1 VLKNLA
7 LAFCL
12 IVALVMAFWS
22 GGTPRPLPADAPAA
36 EFSAGRA
43 MVDNRV
49 IARAPHPVGSPQ
61 NAAARDYLVGRLQAM
76 GLQPQVQRTLAF
88 QRSPRSP
95 EPFVLGAT
103 VENVIGILPGRDRA
117 APALAIMAHYDSVPA
132 SPGAADDAAGV
143 SAALEIMRVLKA
155 EGTPQRDVILLIT
168 DGEEAGLLG
177 AQGFFAEH
185 PLARHVGFVINM
197 ETRGGGGQAQMFQ
210 TGAENGEVIKLFRKT
225 AQHPAASSLAVY
237 LYEHLPND
245 TDFTVS
251 KAAGITG
258 LNFAFIGRQ
267 FDYHSPTS
275 TSDNLDQGSL
285 QHLGVQALAAAR
297 AVAQAKALPGKA
309 PNLVYSQTFGSYVL
323 AYPQLAGWGV
333 LILAAG
339 LGALGAWRARRRG
352 VFAWSDV
359 VRGVG
364 AAFYLVLTAVALL
377 RLARRATGAGFGFLE
392 QRQLLAQVGTWQAA
406 LLLIA
411 LGVVV
416 YAAVAVGRGGSR
428 VHAALLAGAAGAA
441 CSAFGLDIPGAAIGG
456 VGAVI
461 ALFTFGKP
469 GHVAGTWTGVMLTG
483 LLVALVLQVAA
494 APTAFL
500 VAWPLTVAA
509 ALSALSAAGSV
520 RGDWMSLLLAAPAA
534 AALSWVLGFGHG
546 VFLGLDL
553 VELLALFAWLS
564 ALLIWPLAH
573 GDPDA
578 PLDLRLVALGAL
590 ILGFAVTAV
599 VRLVPPWSA
608 RHPQATIVLYVQDLD
623 TGKAVR
629 AAQTPDL
636 DPWSERVLKAD
647 GGAVTQ
653 RAMPPI
659 GRRPMWTAPATPVAA
674 AGPAMS
680 LTRDVGGALVLAV
693 TPPQGAQE
701 LAIDIRSKS
710 KLTDTA
716 VNGRPTPLFDKPDQW
731 TRLRFAAV
739 PQGITVTFRASGAG
753 EIETRYAVQ
762 TSGWPA
768 TAKPLPSRGPK
779 VMAFDR
785 SDSLIAL
792 GAKRFTW

>member
-1 VLKNLA
+1 MKNLA
-7 LAFCL
+7 LALCL
-12 IVALVMAFWS
+12 IVAFAVAIWS
-22 GGTPRPLPADAPAA
+22 GGTPRPLPADAPAGA
-36 EFSAGRA
+36 FSAGRA
-43 MVDNRV
+43 IVDDRV
-49 IARAPHPVGSPQ
+49 IARVPHPVGSPQ
-61 NAAARDYLVGRLQAM
+61 NAAVRDYLVGRLQAM

-103 VENVIGILPGRDRA
+103 VENIIGVLPGRDRA

-143 SAALEIMRVLKA
+143 SAALEVMRVLKA

-177 AQGFFAEH
+177 AQGFFDEH

-210 TGAENGEVIKLFRKT
+210 TGAENGEVIRLFRRT

-267 FDYHSPTS
+267 FDYHAPTS
-275 TSDNLDQGSL
+275 TSENLDQGSV
-285 QHLGVQALAAAR
+285 QHLGVQALTAAR
-297 AVAQAKALPGKA
+297 SVAQAKALPGKA
-309 PNLVYSQTFGSYVL
+309 TNLVYSQTLGSYVL

-333 LILAAG
+333 LLLAAG

-352 VFAWSDV
+352 VFVWSDV
-359 VRGVG
+359 VRGLG
-364 AAFYLVLTAVALL
+364 AAAYLALTAVTLL
-377 RLARRATGAGFGFLE
+377 RLARRATGAGFGFME
-392 QRQLLAQVGTWQAA
+392 QRVLLAQVQTWQ
-406 LLLIA
+406 IA
-411 LGVVV
+411 LILIGVGVVI

-428 VHAALLAGAAGAA
+428 IHAAVLAAAAGAA
-441 CSAFGLDIPGAAIGG
+441 CSAFGLDIMGVVIGG

-469 GHVAGTWTGVMLTG
+469 GHVAGTWTGVLLTG
-483 LLVALVLQVAA
+483 LVVALILQVAA

-509 ALSALSAAGSV
+509 GMAALSAAGSV
-520 RGDWMSLLLAAPAA
+520 RGGWVNLLIAAPTAV
-534 AALSWVLGFGHG
+534 ALSWVLGFGHG
-546 VFLGLDL
+546 VFLGLDM

-590 ILGFAVTAV
+590 ILGFAVTAA

-636 DPWSERVLKAD
+636 DPWTEQVLKAD

-653 RAMPPI
+653 QAMPPI

-674 AGPAMS
+674 AGPALT

-693 TPPQGAQE
+693 TPPAGGQS
-701 LAIDIRSKS
+701 LAVDIRSKS
-710 KLTDTA
+710 RLTDTT
-716 VNGRPTPLFDKPDQW
+716 VNGRPTPLFDKPGQW
-731 TRLRFAAV
+731 TRLRFEAV
-739 PQGITVTFRASGAG
+739 PQGITVGFRASGAG

-762 TSGWPA
+762 AGPWPA
-768 TAKPLPSRGPK
+768 TAKPLPPRGPK
-779 VMAFDR
+779 TMAFDR
-785 SDSLIAL
+785 SDSLFAM
-792 GAKRFTW
+792 GARRFTW

>member
-1 VLKNLA
+1 MIKNLA
-7 LAFCL
+7 LAICL
-12 IVALVMAFWS
+12 AAALILTWWS
-22 GGTPRPLPADAPAA
+22 AGTPRPLPVDAPASL
-36 EFSAGRA
+36 FSAGRA
-43 MVDNRV
+43 MVDDRV
-49 IARAPHPVGSPQ
+49 IARVPHPVGSPQ
-61 NAAARDYLVGRLQAM
+61 NAAVRDYLVGRMASM

-103 VENVIGILPGRDRA
+103 VENIIGVLPGRDRA

-143 SAALEIMRVLKA
+143 SAALEVMRILKA
-155 EGTPQRDVILLIT
+155 EGTPQRDVILLVT

-185 PLARHVGFVINM
+185 PLARHIGFVINL
-197 ETRGGGGQAQMFQ
+197 ETRGGGGQTQMFQ
-210 TGAENGEVIKLFRKT
+210 TGAENGEVIKLFRRT

-285 QHLGVQALAAAR
+285 QHMGVQALAAAR
-297 AVAQAKALPGKA
+297 GVAQAPALPGKA
-309 PNLVYSQTFGSYVL
+309 PNLVYAQTLGSHIL
-323 AYPQLAGWGV
+323 AYPQLAGWSV
-333 LILAAG
+333 LALAGG
-339 LGALGAWRARRRG
+339 LIALGAWRARRRN
-352 VFAWSDV
+352 VFIWSDV

-364 AAFYLVLTAVALL
+364 AAAYLALTAVALL
-377 RLARRATGAGFGFLE
+377 RLARHATGAAFGFME
-392 QRQLLAQVGTWQAA
+392 QRVLLAQVGTWEAA
-406 LLLIA
+406 LLLIGV
-411 LGVVV
+411 GVVV

-428 VHAALLAGAAGAA
+428 IHAALLAALGGAA
-441 CSAFGLDIPGAAIGG
+441 CSAFGIDIPAAVIGG

-469 GHVAGTWTGVMLTG
+469 GHVAGTWTGVMLTA
-483 LLVALVLQVAA
+483 LVVALGLQVAA
-494 APTAFL
+494 PPTAFL

-509 ALSALSAAGSV
+509 GMAALSAAGSV
-520 RGDWMSLLLAAPAA
+520 RGSWMSVLLALPAA
-534 AALSWVLGFGHG
+534 VALGWVLSFGHG

-553 VELLALFAWLS
+553 VELLTLFAWLS

-578 PLDLRLVALGAL
+578 PQDLRLVALGVL
-590 ILGFAVTAV
+590 IVGFLVTAV

-608 RHPQATIVLYVQDLD
+608 RHPQATIVVYVQDLD

-629 AAQTPDL
+629 ASQAPDL
-636 DPWSERVLKAD
+636 DSWTEQVLKAD
-647 GGAVTQ
+647 GGVPAKQ
-653 RAMPPI
+653 IIPAI
-659 GRRPMWTAPATPVAA
+659 GRRQMWTAPATPVAA
-674 AGPAMS
+674 TAPAMT
-680 LTRDVGGALVLAV
+680 LTRDVGGALVLTV
-693 TPPQGAQE
+693 TPPAGAHG
-701 LAIDIRSKS
+701 LAIDIRSKA
-710 KLTDTA
+710 KLSDTTL
-716 VNGRPTPLFDKPDQW
+716 NGRPTPLFDKPDQW
-731 TRLRFAAV
+731 TRLRFEAI
-739 PQGITVTFRASGAG
+739 PQGITVGFRASGPG
-753 EIETRYAVQ
+753 EVETRYAVG
-762 TSGWPA
+762 SAGWPA
-768 TAKPLPSRGPK
+768 TAKPLPPRGAK
-779 VMAFDR
+779 TMAFDR
-785 SDSLIAL
+785 SDSLVAI

>member
-1 VLKNLA
+1 MKNLA
-7 LAFCL
+7 LALCL
-12 IVALVMAFWS
+12 IVALALAIWS
-22 GGTPRPLPADAPAA
+22 GGTPRPLPADAPAGV
-36 EFSAGRA
+36 FSAGRA

-61 NAAARDYLVGRLQAM
+61 NAAVRDYLVERMQAM

-103 VENVIGILPGRDRA
+103 VENIIGVLPGHDRA
-117 APALAIMAHYDSVPA
+117 APALVIMAHYDSVPA

-143 SAALEIMRVLKA
+143 SAALEVMRVLKA

-177 AQGFFAEH
+177 ARGFFAEH
-185 PLARHVGFVINM
+185 PLARHAGFVINM

-275 TSDNLDQGSL
+275 TSENLDQGSV

-297 AVAQAKALPGKA
+297 SVAQAKALPRKA
-309 PNLVYSQTFGSYVL
+309 TNLVYSQTLGSHVL

-333 LILAAG
+333 LLLAAG
-339 LGALGAWRARRRG
+339 LGAFGAWRAQRRG

-364 AAFYLVLTAVALL
+364 AAFYLALTAVTLL
-377 RLARRATGAGFGFLE
+377 RLARRATGAGFGFME
-392 QRQLLAQVGTWQAA
+392 QRVLLAQVQTWQVA
-406 LLLIA
+406 LILIGV
-411 LGVVV
+411 GVVV
-416 YAAVAVGRGGSR
+416 YTAVAVGRGGSR
-428 VHAALLAGAAGAA
+428 IHAAVLAGAAGAA
-441 CSAFGLDIPGAAIGG
+441 CSAFGLDIPGAVAGG

-469 GHVAGTWTGVMLTG
+469 GHVAGTWTGVLLT
-483 LLVALVLQVAA
+483 AFVAA
-494 APTAFL
+494 LALQIAAPPVAFL

-509 ALSALSAAGSV
+509 GMAALSAAGSA
-520 RGDWMSLLLAAPAA
+520 RAGWMSLLLAAPAA
-534 AALSWVLGFGHG
+534 VALSWVLGFGHG

-564 ALLIWPLAH
+564 ALLMWPLAH
-573 GDPDA
+573 GDPEA
-578 PLDLRLVALGAL
+578 PQDLRLAALSVL
-590 ILGFAVTAV
+590 ILGFAVTAA

-623 TGKAVR
+623 TGKALR
-629 AAQTPDL
+629 AAQVPDL
-636 DPWSERVLKAD
+636 DRWTEQVLKAD

-653 RAMPPI
+653 QAIPLI

-674 AGPAMS
+674 AGPVMA
-680 LTRDVGGALVLAV
+680 LTRDVGGALILAV
-693 TPPQGAQE
+693 TPPAGAQG
-701 LAIDIRSKS
+701 LAVDVRSTS
-710 KLTDTA
+710 KLTDTT
-716 VNGRPTPLFDKPDQW
+716 VNGRPTPLFDKPGQW
-731 TRLRFAAV
+731 TRLRFEAV
-739 PQGITVTFRASGAG
+739 PQGITVGFRATGAG

-762 TSGWPA
+762 TGGWPA
-768 TAKPLPSRGPK
+768 AAKPLPPRGPK
-779 VMAFDR
+779 LMAFDR
-785 SDSLIAL
+785 SDSLLAV